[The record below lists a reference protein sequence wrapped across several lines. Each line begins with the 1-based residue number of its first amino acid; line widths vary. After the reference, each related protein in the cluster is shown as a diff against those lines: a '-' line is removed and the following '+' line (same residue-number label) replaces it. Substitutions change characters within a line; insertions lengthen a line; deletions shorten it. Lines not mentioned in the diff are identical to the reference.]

1 MTMVSDTA
9 AEVEQGTVP
18 EVEVVTP
25 VEAEPTETT
34 VAEIVS
40 PDEATETVDPLA
52 SFTPA
57 QLKAHPLIKK
67 EIEWAEQRKEESF
80 RQRREQE
87 QADAKANAEA
97 YRYRQEMEEA
107 SEVERGVVYQSLQ
120 QILGRTLDPDL
131 YPDAQHRLAEY
142 APLLNETARQVHRAL
157 QMRNDRTYTDAA
169 NNYMR
174 QVFPNYATPQELGQ
188 NFDRALHAQDFDGRF
203 YALAEII
210 KDAAVKAALPAA
222 RQKFAAELKKQ
233 ADDELALENKRR
245 SEKAATANTRAT
257 TVSARLGSSGHS
269 FATKSAASAARQR
282 GEIDLPTFRAIWS
295 SDLPDY

>member
-9 AEVEQGTVP
+9 VEIEQGTVP

-34 VAEIVS
+34 AAETAS
-40 PDEATETVDPLA
+40 PDESTETVDPLA

-80 RQRREQE
+80 RHRREQE
-87 QADAKANAEA
+87 QADARASAEA
-97 YRYRQEMEEA
+97 ARYRQEMQDA
-107 SEVERGVVYQSLQ
+107 AEVEQGAVYQSLQ
-120 QILGRTLDPDL
+120 QILSRTVDSDL
-131 YPDAQHRLAEY
+131 YPEAQQRLAEY
-142 APLLNETARQVHRAL
+142 APLLTNAARQVHRAL
-157 QMRNDRTYTDAA
+157 QMRNDRAYTDAA
-169 NNYMR
+169 QNYMR
-174 QVFPNYATPQELGQ
+174 QVFPDYAFPQELGQ

-203 YALAEII
+203 YALADII
-210 KDAAVKAALPAA
+210 RDAAVKAALPAA

-257 TVSARLGSSGHS
+257 TVSGRLGSSGHS